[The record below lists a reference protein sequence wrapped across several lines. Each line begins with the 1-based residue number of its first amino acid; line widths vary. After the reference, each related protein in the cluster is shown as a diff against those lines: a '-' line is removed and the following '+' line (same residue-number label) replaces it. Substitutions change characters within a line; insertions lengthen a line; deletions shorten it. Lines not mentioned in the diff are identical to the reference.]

1 MPDSSFEFRLERM
14 FAEAPAMA
22 DAELF
27 TLRVVD
33 RLDRGWTARRLLIGV
48 MGAAGGLVGGVQ
60 VVGSNGLG
68 AVNAFGAQSRAYF
81 ASHVGDPLGAVLP
94 TGLAI
99 DGTVLLT
106 AGVLALIA
114 AGFGVARLIREI

>member
-22 DAELF
+22 DAALF

-48 MGAAGGLVGGVQ
+48 MGAAGGLIGGFQ
-60 VVGSNGLG
+60 LLSSGGLG
-68 AVNAFGAQSRAYF
+68 TVAAFGAQSNAYF
-81 ASHVGDPLGAVLP
+81 TQHVSQQLAGVLP
-94 TGLAI
+94 PGLAL